1 LYWLTTHDSLK
12 GWASPTAG
20 SLRHCLTSE
29 TRHVPNTLVADGAA
43 AAAACEIAGGT
54 KPQMTNGVWPK
65 AEAADIFNHA
75 HDTITQV
82 PTNTKLHEA
91 GLGNWYLGELS
102 RLCCQQ
108 CRLSQVCSVTVV
120 T

>member
-1 LYWLTTHDSLK
+1 MC
-12 GWASPTAG
+12 AA
-20 SLRHCLTSE
+20 
-29 TRHVPNTLVADGAA
+29 AAAAA
-43 AAAACEIAGGT
+43 AAAACKHAGGT

-102 RLCCQQ
+102 KL
-108 CRLSQVCSVTVV
+108 CRL
-120 T
+120 